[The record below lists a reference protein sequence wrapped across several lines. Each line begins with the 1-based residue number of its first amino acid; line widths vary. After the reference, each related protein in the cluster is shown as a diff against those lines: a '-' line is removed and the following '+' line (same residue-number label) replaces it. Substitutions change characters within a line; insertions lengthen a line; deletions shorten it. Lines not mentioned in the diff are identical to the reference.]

1 MDEKFLTLTADVY
14 SLTYFGCY
22 KNESKSMELI
32 LKNEDAELSF
42 KNEDEERV
50 IKLLRYKRNSEN
62 FAKNMHLFFV

>member
-1 MDEKFLTLTADVY
+1 
-14 SLTYFGCY
+14 
-22 KNESKSMELI
+22 MELI